1 MYPAWSG
8 ESAVITTGR
17 MRGQPNPAYS
27 LSWEGRWEGALKR
40 RCLFWWGA
48 QLKPGQQG
56 RRGMK
61 ILLGKRDGEKGLGR
75 HGQSSSLWLCPMS
88 QSGPATPDLAYPFD
102 WTPLIVNLVFGRS
115 FRFS

>member
-48 QLKPGQQG
+48 QLKPGQQVCMAYVDTIALFSNCT
-56 RRGMK
+56 RRDNMNSSFFLT
-61 ILLGKRDGEKGLGR
+61 ILSSFEMLQLTSSVYSTDFKRME
-75 HGQSSSLWLCPMS
+75 
-88 QSGPATPDLAYPFD
+88 
-102 WTPLIVNLVFGRS
+102 RS
-115 FRFS
+115 KLY